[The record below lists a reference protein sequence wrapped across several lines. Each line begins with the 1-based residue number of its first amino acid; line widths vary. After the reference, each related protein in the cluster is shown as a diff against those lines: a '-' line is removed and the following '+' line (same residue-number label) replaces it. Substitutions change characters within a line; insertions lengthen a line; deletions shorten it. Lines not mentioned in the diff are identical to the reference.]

1 MDINLQG
8 KRAFVCGSTQGIG
21 KAAAIELAGLGAEVV
36 LIARNEGV
44 LQTVLSELPTPASQN
59 HQYLVA
65 DFSQPELLR
74 EVISNFLADTTPVH
88 ILINNTGGPP
98 GGPITEAT
106 SEQFLKA
113 LHMHLLCNQVL
124 VQAVLPGMKE
134 AAYGRIIQIISTSVK
149 EPIPGLGVSNT
160 TRGAVNS
167 WAMTLAREVAP
178 FGITVN
184 NILPGFTKTD
194 RLFSLI
200 QASAEK
206 ANISEEQMT
215 QLRQDSVPAGRFGD
229 PEETAAAIA
238 FLASPS
244 AAYITGVNLPVD
256 GGRLNSF

>member
-8 KRAFVCGSTQGIG
+8 KKAFVCGSTQGIG
-21 KAAAIELAGLGAEVV
+21 RATAVELASLGAEIV
-36 LIARNEGV
+36 LVARNESM
-44 LQTVLSELPTPASQN
+44 LQEVVKELPAAASQD

-65 DFSQPELLR
+65 DFTQPELLR
-74 EVISNFLADTTPVH
+74 EVIDNFLADATPIH

-106 SEQFLKA
+106 SEQFLRA
-113 LHMHLLCNQVL
+113 FQMHLLCNQIL
-124 VQAVLPGMKE
+124 AQAVLPGMKKVG
-134 AAYGRIIQIISTSVK
+134 YGRIIQIISTSVK

-167 WAMTLAREVAP
+167 WAMTLAVEVAP

-184 NILPGFTKTD
+184 NVLPGFTKTT
-194 RLFSLI
+194 RLFDLI
-200 QASAEK
+200 KVRAKEAG
-206 ANISEEQMT
+206 ISYEDMT
-215 QLRQDSVPAGRFGD
+215 QQWEQSIPAARFAD

-244 AAYITGVNLPVD
+244 AAYINGVNLPVD
-256 GGRLNSF
+256 GGRLKSF